1 MSARSAPSRWR
12 PVLVLVALLVLVAP
26 LAACGGST
34 LGAGTAVGP
43 VPSPEL
49 RQFYA
54 QRLDWSR
61 CGRFDC
67 TYLEVPL
74 DYSRP
79 TGRTARLAVLR
90 SRAGRPDRRIGSLV
104 VNPGG
109 PGGSGTQLAAG
120 LADQIRNTPLGQRFD
135 LVGFDP
141 RGIGSSEPLIKCST
155 GRERDD
161 DRLYR
166 DTDDAA
172 PPGETPAEA
181 AERARARDAHYEEET
196 KGDVAKCVERSGADL
211 LANVGTRDV
220 ARDMDVLRSAL
231 GDTKLTYL
239 GYSYGTRLGYTY
251 AEAFPGNV
259 RALVLDG
266 ALDPNQDP
274 VDESVA
280 QAGAFQ
286 RAFEVFAAW
295 CAQQPSCPLGADAA
309 DPRAATANYRTLVL
323 PLLRQPVELRDG
335 RKLAYGDAQTAVIK
349 AMYQRELWVPLRHG
363 LEELVSGKGEV
374 LMRLADA
381 YYERSGHGE
390 YSNLQDALRAV
401 RCVDDQA
408 ITDPAVALE
417 ESRRTLAVAP
427 FEDDGQG
434 PSAARDA
441 CAFWPVPPTSRA
453 HQPNVAGLPPVVVV
467 STTGDPAT
475 PYQAGVELAKALH
488 GRLISVQ
495 GNQHGASLS
504 GNQCVDGAVT
514 RYLTDLELPPDGI
527 RCTLDP
533 S

>member
-1 MSARSAPSRWR
+1 
-12 PVLVLVALLVLVAP
+12 
-26 LAACGGST
+26 
-34 LGAGTAVGP
+34 
-43 VPSPEL
+43 
-49 RQFYA
+49 
-54 QRLDWSR
+54 
-61 CGRFDC
+61 
-67 TYLEVPL
+67 
-74 DYSRP
+74 
-79 TGRTARLAVLR
+79 
-90 SRAGRPDRRIGSLV
+90 
-104 VNPGG
+104 
-109 PGGSGTQLAAG
+109 
-120 LADQIRNTPLGQRFD
+120 
-135 LVGFDP
+135 
-141 RGIGSSEPLIKCST
+141 
-155 GRERDD
+155 
-161 DRLYR
+161 
-166 DTDDAA
+166 
-172 PPGETPAEA
+172 
-181 AERARARDAHYEEET
+181 
-196 KGDVAKCVERSGADL
+196 
-211 LANVGTRDV
+211 
-220 ARDMDVLRSAL
+220 MDVLRSAL

-286 RAFEVFAAW
+286 RAFEVFADW
-295 CAQQPSCPLGADAA
+295 CAQQPSCPLGADAG
-309 DPRAATANYRTLVL
+309 DPKVATANYRKLVL
-323 PLLRQPVELRDG
+323 PLLRKPVALRDG

-349 AMYQRELWVPLRHG
+349 AMYQRDLWTPLRQG
-363 LEELVSGKGEV
+363 LEELVGGKGET

-381 YYERSGHGE
+381 YYQRSGHGQ

-408 ITDPAVALE
+408 VTDPAVALE

-453 HQPNVAGLPPVVVV
+453 HQPSVAGLPPVVVV

-488 GRLISVQ
+488 GRLLSVQ

-514 RYLTDLELPPDGI
+514 SYLTDLVLPPDGI
-527 RCTLDP
+527 HCTLDP